1 MAVIFEYQID
11 TDKSSKLEILPHV
24 CKEASELQEFVFDCQ
39 AHPIFES
46 SQIGKDLFPYSHE
59 PCFHLEYGIDLC
71 VKVILGLVLVI
82 TSSETLAIYPGVG
95 VFLLEEVVDDLVR
108 AKTVSELCSC
118 CEILCHGRLLF
129 VQ

>member
-11 TDKSSKLEILPHV
+11 PNQTSKLEILPHV
-24 CKEASELQEFVFDCQ
+24 CKEASELQELVFNRQ

-71 VKVILGLVLVI
+71 VEVILSLVLVI
-82 TSSETLAIYPGVG
+82 TTSETLTIYPGVG
-95 VFLLEEVVDDLVR
+95 VFLLE
-108 AKTVSELCSC
+108 
-118 CEILCHGRLLF
+118 
-129 VQ
+129 